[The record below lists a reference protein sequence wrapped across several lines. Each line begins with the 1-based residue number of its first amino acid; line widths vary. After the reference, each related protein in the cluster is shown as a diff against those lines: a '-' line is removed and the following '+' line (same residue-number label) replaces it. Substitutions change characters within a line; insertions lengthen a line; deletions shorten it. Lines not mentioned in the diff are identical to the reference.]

1 MDESDN
7 RHIELMFMKI
17 NRNTI
22 SINQISRS
30 LALRKQM
37 VHSSY
42 LAIFSWFLLFTPNAW
57 AEEVSFYQAWQS
69 VLTNNDGLAAER
81 ANVDQAQLK
90 QDASGALNL
99 PSVTLSANYTRLDD
113 DVEISPSDLAESMP
127 IGSSALIKAFDGM
140 LTSTLMDKDVFTSS
154 IRAIWP
160 IFTGGRISAAQDIA
174 EGKKD
179 EAKYMLQMKQQ
190 AKFEDLSKYYFGV
203 VLSEQVFATRQE
215 VEQGLKEHFEHA
227 KKLEEQG
234 QIARVQRLQ
243 AEVAY
248 DKAKVETR
256 KAQRNVEITQ
266 MALTHLLK
274 ANSLTRPSTKL
285 FINESLPPMQ
295 AFLDKTLN
303 EYPGLSILDAK
314 EKQADGLVGVEKG
327 KYYPEVFV
335 YGNYNVYSDDTL
347 VGNTTPD
354 WLVGVGVSIPLID
367 TSGRSDKVSA
377 AHMAKRQ
384 VGYLRAQAKQDLSL
398 LVEKTYREAY
408 QSLEEYNGLES
419 SVSMAQENIDLQQK
433 AFSQGL
439 STSLDVVD
447 AEMYLSSIKTQR
459 SAAAYQYVLSLSRLL
474 AVSGE
479 MDSFNQYQQYKGLEV
494 H

>member
-1 MDESDN
+1 M
-7 RHIELMFMKI
+7 
-17 NRNTI
+17 
-22 SINQISRS
+22 
-30 LALRKQM
+30 
-37 VHSSY
+37 
-42 LAIFSWFLLFTPNAW
+42 LLVAPHAQ
-57 AEEVSFYQAWQS
+57 AEDVSFYQAWKA
-69 VLTNNDGLAAER
+69 VLTNNDSLAAER
-81 ANVDQAQLK
+81 ASVEQAQYK
-90 QDASGALNL
+90 QDASGAMNL
-99 PSVTLSANYTRLDD
+99 PSITLSANYTRLDD
-113 DVEISPSDLAESMP
+113 DVDVSPSDLADSTSL
-127 IGSSALIKAFDGM
+127 GSSALTKAFDGM

-174 EGKKD
+174 AGQKD

-203 VLSEQVFATRQE
+203 VLAQQVLATRKE
-215 VEQGLKEHFEHA
+215 VEKGLQQHFDHA
-227 KKLEEQG
+227 KKMEQQG

-248 DKAKVETR
+248 DKAKVETK
-256 KAQRNVEITQ
+256 KAQRDVEIAQ

-274 ANSLTRPSTKL
+274 ANALAQPSTKL
-285 FINESLPPMQ
+285 FTNQSLPPMQ
-295 AFLDKTLN
+295 AFLDKTLS

-314 EKQADGLVGVEKG
+314 EKQADGLADVEKG
-327 KYYPEVFV
+327 KYYPEVYV
-335 YGNYNVYSDDTL
+335 YGNYKLYSDDTL
-347 VGNTTPD
+347 VGNASPD
-354 WLVGVGVSIPLID
+354 WLVGVGVSIPLVD

-377 AHMAKRQ
+377 AHMAKKQ

-398 LVEKTYREAY
+398 LVEKTYREAN
-408 QSLEEYNGLES
+408 QSLEEYNGLAS
-419 SVSMAQENIDLQQK
+419 SVSMAQENIRLQKK

-447 AEMYLSSIKTQR
+447 AEMYLNSIKTQR

-479 MDSFNQYQQYKGLEV
+479 MDSFNQYQQYKGLEAQ
-494 H
+494 